1 MNERYVNLKYSIT
14 QLMNT
19 SLHPLNQDVC
29 PDIVT
34 MGKPMGNGFP
44 LGAVVAR
51 REIADA
57 FAGSGM
63 EYFNTFG
70 GSNLRQEGGLVGR
83 ATEGGGGKGRQ

>member
-1 MNERYVNLKYSIT
+1 
-14 QLMNT
+14 MNT

-83 ATEGGGGKGRQ
+83 ATERGGGGREGNESERGRWDGEDD